1 MLEWLLQENPSQLV
15 LAGGTVYFPVSYTA
29 RHSMRDDG
37 SVVLLESGQASF
49 EKPTAATVTTADG
62 KSATAVLDGTYDVAI
77 GSEGGATSFGNIIS
91 GEGPVTLTKGA

>member
-1 MLEWLLQENPSQLV
+1 MAITGKPIAIGIS
-15 LAGGTVYFPVSYTA
+15 GGTVYFPVSYTA

-37 SVVLLESGQASF
+37 SVVLLESGQATF
-49 EKPTAATVTTADG
+49 DKPTAATVTTADG
-62 KSATAVLDGTYDVAI
+62 KSATVVLDGTYDVAI